1 MTVMSNNPILPIVP
15 GVAAPVGDGKD
26 SVEDELQTNNP
37 DLDEGESADSQATVD
52 ADVKEAARVN
62 EKLDK

>member
-1 MTVMSNNPILPIVP
+1 MSNNPILPIVP
-15 GVAAPVGDGKD
+15 GVAAPVGDD
-26 SVEDELQTNNP
+26 VEGELQTNNP

-52 ADVKEAARVN
+52 KDVKEAARVN